1 MFGHPM
7 RSILLRFFNELRT
20 AGLSISVSESID
32 ALQAAAAVGVER
44 DLLREALAT
53 SLVKAEEDRPLFEH
67 TFAQFFASSH
77 PSRKGKQRDSAGGGQ
92 GQQPQ
97 PGGTA
102 PARLEHRLV
111 PSSDEQSIQ
120 DTSFNQLWKDGERQP
135 QPGDSTTRQGN
146 GFRGSH
152 QEQETGSTAR
162 LAQQKALLEKPFQ
175 TFDGHDVEASTAL
188 LEELSRR
195 LRAHLSR
202 RYIRQKHGR
211 LDFRRTIRA
220 SLSQGGV
227 PIHLKLRGR
236 QPGKPDLLAL
246 CDLSG
251 SVAVVSDFL
260 LALLAPATAYF
271 RQVRTF
277 AYVDRLCEVSFEQGH
292 VVPHDGIDKMLDLY
306 ARSDFGKV
314 LQHFWQTQGEQLL
327 TRNTIVLVLGD
338 ARNNRLPPRPDL
350 LARIGERAKTL
361 LWLNP
366 EPQQRWDTGDSVMSK
381 YAPVCDAVFACGN
394 LQELIQALQR
404 TL

>member
-1 MFGHPM
+1 M
-7 RSILLRFFNELRT
+7 RNILLRFLNELRT
-20 AGLSISVSESID
+20 AGLPISVSESID
-32 ALQAAAAVGVER
+32 ALQAAAAIGVER

-67 TFAQFFASSH
+67 TFAQFFASPG
-77 PSRKGKQRDSAGGGQ
+77 PSGPLRKKKQRDSPGEGRGQ
-92 GQQPQ
+92 PSQ
-97 PGGTA
+97 PGGTS
-102 PARLEHRLV
+102 PSRLKHRLV
-111 PSSDEQSIQ
+111 SASNEQSVRDTSQ
-120 DTSFNQLWKDGERQP
+120 DTSFNRPWRDGERQP
-135 QPGDSTTRQGN
+135 RPGDGTAPQGN
-146 GFRGSH
+146 SFRDSR

-162 LAQQKALLEKPFQ
+162 LAQQKALFEKPFH
-175 TFDGHDVEASTAL
+175 TFDGHDVEASAAL

-202 RYIRQKHGR
+202 RYVLKKHGR

-227 PIHLKLRGR
+227 PIDLKLRGR

-251 SVAVVSDFL
+251 SVALVSDFL
-260 LALLAPATAYF
+260 LALLAPATTYF

-277 AYVDRLCEVSFEQGH
+277 AYVDRLCEVSFEKGH
-292 VVPHDGIDKMLDLY
+292 VVPHDGMLDLY

-314 LQHFWQTQGEQLL
+314 LQHFWQTHGEQLL

-350 LARIGERAKTL
+350 LARIGERVKTI

-381 YAPVCDAVFACGN
+381 YTPVCDAVFACGN
-394 LQELIQALQR
+394 LQELIRALQR